1 MFFEDFYSNKDG
13 LIRDIVIGITDK
25 LKVSLFFGLL
35 AVRRYYIIEAEPFEC
50 GLDLTVRYVCKHV
63 YVTAGYGGKYS
74 KRACIREAIMLHFY
88 IVFYIKYTY
97 L

>member
-35 AVRRYYIIEAEPFEC
+35 AVTPSYYIIEAEPFEC

-63 YVTAGYGGKYS
+63 YVTAGYIWGE
-74 KRACIREAIMLHFY
+74 I
-88 IVFYIKYTY
+88 
-97 L
+97 